1 MKLNIIHLKHR
12 MDRLVSLQ
20 REMSEQGI
28 DFELWDGIV
37 DVQKPFTGISKAHKR
52 IVMDAAMRN
61 LPKVCIGEDDIRFC
75 DKGAWQY
82 FLDNEPEDYDIY
94 LASVY
99 TGHIDENNETKDF
112 SGLTLYMVHQKFYTT
127 FLATNELNHL
137 DRALFKRG
145 KYVVCN
151 PFAAIQYNGLSDNKK
166 KIMNYDSYMNGRKL
180 FTNNFAALPNNDL

>member
-1 MKLNIIHLKHR
+1 MKLNIIHLPYR
-12 MDRLVSLQ
+12 MDRFVTLQ
-20 REMSEQGI
+20 RELKAQGI
-28 DFELWDGIV
+28 KDGEYEMWDGIV
-37 DVQKPFTGISKAHKR
+37 NKSIPFKGISQAHKR
-52 IVMDAAMRN
+52 IVNDAAMKK
-61 LPKVCIGEDDIRFC
+61 LPKVCIAEDDIKFC

-82 FLDNEPEDYDIY
+82 FLDNEPSDYDLY

-99 TGHIDENNETKDF
+99 TGTLDANNVVKDF
-112 SGLTLYMVHQKFYTT
+112 SGLTLYMVHQRFYAT

-166 KIMNYDSYMNGRKL
+166 QIMNYDSYMIGREL
-180 FTNNFAALPNNDL
+180 FKRI